1 MAWLLAV
8 LIFLAAL
15 YLFLIAPGRRGK
27 DVSALRGFLY
37 AHRGLHDNQNSAPE
51 NSLTAFKNAVE
62 SGFGMELDVQL
73 TKDGQLV
80 VFHDKTLKRMC
91 GADECISE
99 HTYAEL
105 QKYTLLGSAE
115 RIPLFSQVLEL
126 VNGRVPMIVEIKH
139 YGSVN
144 RIAKETNALLSRYKG
159 PYCVESFHPLAMRWF
174 KKNAPQVIRGQ
185 LASGV
190 ITRES
195 PSYQQAVL
203 KYLLVNALSRPDFIS
218 YDIREDKNASIF
230 LLNRLFRPLWVAWTV
245 RSGDE
250 QEKAK
255 QKYDLQIFEG
265 YMPNH

>member
-1 MAWLLAV
+1 MGWLLAFLV
-8 LIFLAAL
+8 LLAAL

-27 DVSALRGFLY
+27 DVSALRGFMY
-37 AHRGLHDNQNSAPE
+37 AHRGLHDNQSGAPE
-51 NSLTAFKNAVE
+51 NSLKAFTLAAE
-62 SGFGMELDVQL
+62 AGFGMELDVQL

-91 GADECISE
+91 GVDVCLWE
-99 HTYAEL
+99 HTYEEI
-105 QKYTLLGSAE
+105 QKYTLLGTEE
-115 RIPLFSQVLEL
+115 RIPLFSQVLGL
-126 VNGRVPMIVEIKH
+126 VNGRVPLIVEIKH

-159 PYCVESFHPLAMRWF
+159 AYCVESFHPLAMRWF
-174 KKNAPQVIRGQ
+174 KKNAPKVIRGQ

-190 ITRES
+190 TTRES

-203 KYLLVNALSRPDFIS
+203 KYLLVNVLSRPDFVS
-218 YDIREDKNASIF
+218 YDIREDKNVSIIMLRRF
-230 LLNRLFRPLWVAWTV
+230 FRPLWVAWTV
-245 RSGDE
+245 RSVAE